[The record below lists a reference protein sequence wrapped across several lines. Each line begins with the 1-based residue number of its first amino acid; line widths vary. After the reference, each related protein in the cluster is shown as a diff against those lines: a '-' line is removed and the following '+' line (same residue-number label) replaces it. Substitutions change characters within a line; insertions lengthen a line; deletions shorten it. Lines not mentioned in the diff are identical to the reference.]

1 MRERACTC
9 LAFLT
14 YRMSLLQTHKAM
26 SSAAAKA
33 MKGVLTYEEFLTIF
47 ESHNRAYLDDVGLQ
61 QNDKQIPR
69 SYS

>member
-1 MRERACTC
+1 
-9 LAFLT
+9 
-14 YRMSLLQTHKAM
+14 MSLLQTHKAM